1 VRVQLHVT
9 AGSEKGRTFFELHGA
24 DSFRIGRSGC
34 AHPVLDPI
42 FAPLKGNPRL
52 EKLLEANA

>member
-1 VRVQLHVT
+1 VT
-9 AGSEKGRTFFELHGA
+9 AGSEKGRTFELHGV
-24 DSFRIGRSGC
+24 DSFLIGRSGC

-42 FAPLKGNPRL
+42 FAPRKGDPRL

>member
-1 VRVQLHVT
+1 VRGQLHVT
-9 AGSEKGRTFFELHGA
+9 AGSEKGRTFELHGA
-24 DSFRIGRSGC
+24 DSFLIGRSGC

-42 FAPLKGNPRL
+42 FAPRKGDPRL